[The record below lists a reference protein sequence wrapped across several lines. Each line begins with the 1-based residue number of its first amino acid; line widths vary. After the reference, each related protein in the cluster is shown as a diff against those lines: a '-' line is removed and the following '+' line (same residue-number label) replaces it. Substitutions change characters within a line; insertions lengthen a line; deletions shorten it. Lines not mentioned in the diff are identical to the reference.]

1 MNKLTIFYD
10 GKCNLCFREIRHY
23 KKLDKNNNLKT
34 IDISAN
40 NFDAKKYG
48 LDPEKIHIIMHAIDE
63 EGIFHLGVDTFVEIW
78 KRVPP
83 YNKLTFVLE
92 SKTLRPFLNKMYK
105 VFAYHIRPRLPR
117 RKCEN
122 DNCEII
128 L

>member
-10 GKCNLCFREIRHY
+10 GKCNLCFREIKHY
-23 KKLDKNNNLKT
+23 KKLDKNNDLKT

-40 NFDAKKYG
+40 NFNAKKYG
-48 LDPEKIHIIMHAIDE
+48 LDPKKIQIIMHAIDE
-63 EGIFHLGVDTFVEIW
+63 KGNLHLGVDTFVEIW
-78 KRVPP
+78 KRIPP
-83 YNKLTFVLE
+83 YNKFIFVLE
-92 SKTLRPFLNKMYK
+92 SKTLRPLLNKMYK
-105 VFAYHIRPRLPR
+105 VFAYHIRPRLPK